1 MRYAG
6 FVPTGLMHVAFAACL
21 YVAFKG
27 SPLAVIA
34 ATLLAINGL
43 ARIGAG
49 FFPCEPGCAGPKL
62 LLSQQ
67 LHSLSAGVGFFALIG
82 ASVMWGLVLRRHRS
96 LRGLGPYSVGCG
108 IVGLVFL
115 LLMAWSAEPR
125 AGTGLYERLSSGVLS
140 LWVLVFAATLWRLQ
154 AFRLRPADRAGWS
167 NR

>member
-6 FVPTGLMHVAFAACL
+6 FVPTGLMHAAFAACL

-27 SPLAVIA
+27 SRLAVIA

-49 FFPCEPGCAGPKL
+49 LFPCEPGCAGPKL

-67 LHSLSAGVGFFALIG
+67 LHSLSAGVGFFALIA
-82 ASVMWGLVLRRHRS
+82 ASVTWGLVLRRHGS
-96 LRGLGPYSVGCG
+96 RGLGLFSVGCG

-115 LLMAWSAEPR
+115 LLMAWGAEPR

-140 LWVLVFAATLWRLQ
+140 VWVLVFAATLWRLQ
-154 AFRLRPADRAGWS
+154 AFPLRPTDRAGWS